1 MDFTTL
7 QRVQIGMLE
16 NPDRRTGPYNGLRF
30 TSLCGRHDYI
40 MILFCIKYLVLKY
53 LVLASKHKHLF
64 IMKDAM

>member
-30 TSLCGRHDYI
+30 TSLCRRHDYI

-53 LVLASKHKHLF
+53 LVLVSKHKHWF